1 MDELTER
8 QQLILRLV
16 VREYIRSA
24 APVSSKALVEGYGL
38 NISSATVR
46 NEFAVLEAQGF
57 LRQPHTS
64 AGRVPTEKG
73 YRFFVQRL
81 LGDIELPAEERRMI
95 LHQFHQVYLDLDQW
109 MQLAAAVLA
118 HTVRS
123 ASLITPP
130 HVARSRFKHVE
141 LIATHGR
148 MVLLVLVLQGGE
160 VREQMLTL
168 DEPVDQSTLRLTADY
183 LNEICADRTASEIE
197 ARLGPLPA
205 LEHDVARAV
214 VAMMRQ
220 VDARTI
226 SLVYHDGLTHILS
239 EPEFRHSEAARA
251 ALQLLEERNLLEDI
265 LNEALGP
272 TVGGVKVLIG
282 GEGRWEQLRAC
293 SIVLA
298 RYGISGYATGALGVL
313 GPTRMAYGRA
323 ISAVRYV
330 AGLLND
336 LVYEMYGG

>member
-1 MDELTER
+1 
-8 QQLILRLV
+8 
-16 VREYIRSA
+16 
-24 APVSSKALVEGYGL
+24 
-38 NISSATVR
+38 
-46 NEFAVLEAQGF
+46 
-57 LRQPHTS
+57 
-64 AGRVPTEKG
+64 
-73 YRFFVQRL
+73 
-81 LGDIELPAEERRMI
+81 
-95 LHQFHQVYLDLDQW
+95 
-109 MQLAAAVLA
+109 
-118 HTVRS
+118 
-123 ASLITPP
+123 
-130 HVARSRFKHVE
+130 
-141 LIATHGR
+141 
-148 MVLLVLVLQGGE
+148 
-160 VREQMLTL
+160 
-168 DEPVDQSTLRLTADY
+168 VDQSTLRLTADS
-183 LNEICADRTASEIE
+183 LNEVCADRTAGEIE